1 MMGEQEAFQKQLDK
15 LERVINGFG
24 KYTDLGKVKAR
35 ARGLLWLL
43 MRQVRVRVRVRVS

>member
-24 KYTDLGKVKAR
+24 KYTDLGKVEDIANPNP
-35 ARGLLWLL
+35 LTLTLTL
-43 MRQVRVRVRVRVS
+43 TP

>member
-24 KYTDLGKVKAR
+24 KYTDLGKV
-35 ARGLLWLL
+35 
-43 MRQVRVRVRVRVS
+43 RVRVRVRIRARIRVRVRVSSP